1 MMALLPAFAQPNRDK
16 WAFKPK
22 DSWPF
27 MYEDFTEG
35 VVCSDSGDDILTSDV
50 EHTLATSRPERILLQ
65 TGNLETASREIRS
78 FRNEGYML
86 RKSIPLY
93 LEPGRG
99 NFELLFLFVPDR
111 EGLLGQNPARAHQ
124 SRNVQRPKERPQ
136 RANMSD
142 IPHFVQKTPSFKQ
155 RKD

>member
-1 MMALLPAFAQPNRDK
+1 MRFHRSHMDANFISKFFSKSENA
-16 WAFKPK
+16 
-22 DSWPF
+22 
-27 MYEDFTEG
+27 EG
-35 VVCSDSGDDILTSDV
+35 RWTFYINLTGDDILTSEV
-50 EHTLATSRPERILLQ
+50 EQTLATSRPERILLQ

-78 FRNEGYML
+78 FRNEGYVL

-124 SRNVQRPKERPQ
+124 SRNVQRPQERLQ
-136 RANMSD
+136 RTKMTD
-142 IPHFVQKTPSFKQ
+142 IPHFVQKKPSFKQ